1 VAPGECN
8 GSSTRSGGLTPGG
21 AVSNVPLMVTGIDHL
36 VVVVRDLET
45 ATRAYR
51 ELGFTVVEGG
61 RHPVG
66 TYNSLIAFAD
76 RAYLE
81 LIGFYRDNPD
91 HRWWDPLQ
99 RGGGLVDFCL
109 ATDDLMA
116 DTRAFR
122 AAGVDIAD
130 PTSQS
135 RVRPDGYQLR
145 WVFSLPRG
153 PHRGVAPFLIRDET
167 ERDERVP
174 RETRHANGVSG
185 IGALSVAVDDL
196 AAVRRWYGS
205 VLGTPG
211 VEVTRPEVG
220 AAGVRFTVGPHAL
233 EFLAPRD
240 PGGEIAGWLAARG
253 PSPYAATLRAPAGRR
268 GPLDPLHAAGAR
280 LVIESV

>member
-1 VAPGECN
+1 
-8 GSSTRSGGLTPGG
+8 
-21 AVSNVPLMVTGIDHL
+21 MITGIDHL
-36 VVVVRDLET
+36 VVVVRDLDA

-51 ELGFTVVEGG
+51 ALGFTVVAGG

-66 TYNSLIAFAD
+66 TYNSLIAFGD

-81 LIGFYRDNPD
+81 LIGFYRDNPE
-91 HRWWDPLQ
+91 HRWWAPLQ

-109 ATDDLMA
+109 ETDDLMS
-116 DTRAFR
+116 DTLALR

-145 WVFSLPRG
+145 WVFSLARG
-153 PHRGVAPFLIRDET
+153 AHRGVAPFLIRDET

-174 RETRHANGVSG
+174 QETRHANGVTG
-185 IGALSVAVDDL
+185 IGAVTVAVDDL
-196 AAVRRWYGS
+196 AVVRGWYRQG
-205 VLGTPG
+205 LGMPG
-211 VEVTRPEVG
+211 TDVARPDLG

-240 PGGEIAGWLAARG
+240 PGGEIARWLAARG
-253 PSPYAATLRAPAGRR
+253 PSPYAATLRAPDGAR
-268 GPLDPLHAAGAR
+268 GPLDPGRTMGAR
-280 LVIESV
+280 LAVEAGI